1 MLHVYFIIE
10 RDMSLAIITTCIYSI
25 VAVFSIPLITALVVG
40 AIVVNIALFMYL
52 ESTRGREIDWLQFNY
67 KYLRRGKV

>member
-1 MLHVYFIIE
+1 
-10 RDMSLAIITTCIYSI
+10 MSLAIITTCIYSI

>member
-52 ESTRGREIDWLQFNY
+52 ASTRGREIDWLQFNY